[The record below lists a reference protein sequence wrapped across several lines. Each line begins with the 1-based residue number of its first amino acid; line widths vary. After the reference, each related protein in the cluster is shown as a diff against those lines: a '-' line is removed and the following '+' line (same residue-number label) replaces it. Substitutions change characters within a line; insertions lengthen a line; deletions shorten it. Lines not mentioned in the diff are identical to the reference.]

1 MKHKREPRGFYK
13 NISKHKVI
21 IRYAATLL
29 VENGAIDAVKRVQWY
44 QALCL
49 QKPLCHKRCMR
60 TPVENHCP
68 FLTMLKYKPCSWFNW
83 YLKIYQLYKEKV
95 RIFRL
100 SVNKNNSNNNHNNKE
115 SIFLRLGIS
124 NSKEK
129 ETIIFH
135 SSRSRRRHLIN
146 CSISF
151 NRYSSPFG
159 YIIVENIQL

>member
-13 NISKHKVI
+13 NLSKHKVI

-95 RIFRL
+95 RIFGLPSTTTKATTTTTKNRFFSVLAFPIARKRKQLFSIRL
-100 SVNKNNSNNNHNNKE
+100 VH
-115 SIFLRLGIS
+115 
-124 NSKEK
+124 
-129 ETIIFH
+129 
-135 SSRSRRRHLIN
+135 
-146 CSISF
+146 
-151 NRYSSPFG
+151 
-159 YIIVENIQL
+159 VEDI